1 MNVAETVTVPKTR
14 HVSQKIVLTH
24 VSVQPVGKMQ
34 FVMQSVTEPSAHV
47 QMGYKEILMLPVSLL
62 AAAETQIAKTESNA
76 I

>member
-24 VSVQPVGKMQ
+24 VLVQLVVKML
-34 FVMQSVTEPSAHV
+34 FVKPSVTEPNARV
-47 QMGYKEILMLPVSLL
+47 RMGYKEIPMLPVSLL
-62 AAAETQIAKTESNA
+62 AAAETLIARTESNV

>member
-24 VSVQPVGKMQ
+24 VLVQLVVKML
-34 FVMQSVTEPSAHV
+34 FVKPSITEPSAHV
-47 QMGYKEILMLPVSLL
+47 QMGYKEIPMFPVSLL
-62 AAAETQIAKTESNA
+62 AAAETRIAKTESNA